1 MLDATDLR
9 ILELLQADA
18 RVPNTEIAKHV
29 DLVPSAVLER
39 IRRLE
44 KKGVIEGY
52 SARVNPKALG
62 LGLAAYVAVRI
73 EGRATFA
80 IDTAKQLAKLPEVL
94 EVHNI
99 AGLDCLLVKVRAAD
113 TEDLARVLRESFGGI
128 RSIKST
134 RTTVVLETVKETSTL
149 PTKPQERD

>member
-18 RVPNTEIAKHV
+18 RTPNTEIAKQV

-62 LGLAAYVAVRI
+62 LGLAAYIAVRSR
-73 EGRATFA
+73 ERVGTAE
-80 IDTAKQLAKLPEVL
+80 TAKQLAKLPQVL
-94 EVHNI
+94 EVHHV
-99 AGLDCLLVKVRAAD
+99 AGEDCLLVKTRCAD
-113 TEDLARVLRESFGGI
+113 TEDLTRLLRESFGKI
-128 RSIKST
+128 RSIEST
-134 RTTVVLETVKETSTL
+134 RTTIVLETVKETSAL
-149 PTKPQERD
+149 PLRGQD